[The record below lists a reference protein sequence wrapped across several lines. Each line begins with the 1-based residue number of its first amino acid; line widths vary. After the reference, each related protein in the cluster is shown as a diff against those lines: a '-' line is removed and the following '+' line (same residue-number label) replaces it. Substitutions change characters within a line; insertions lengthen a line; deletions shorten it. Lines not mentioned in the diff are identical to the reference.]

1 MFRKPSLRLDYPTV
15 MSTLA
20 VFIALGGT
28 SYALTLPRNSV
39 GAAQIR
45 PGAVGSSELR
55 VRAVRSKQINDHSV
69 ALRDVSF
76 ATRRA
81 LRGQRGSTGPAGPPG
96 PPGIAYSVAIN
107 SGGGFGGGNGSS
119 GGHQGG
125 SGIYEVRFDR
135 DMTNCRAV
143 ATLSRVPGG
152 GTVDPPSGEI
162 TTATH
167 ATGVTVKTYNSG
179 GMPDDLPFHLIAVC

>member
-1 MFRKPSLRLDYPTV
+1 VFSKPSLRLDYPTV

-28 SYALTLPRNSV
+28 SYAFTFPRNSV

-45 PGAVGSSELR
+45 PGVVGSSELR
-55 VRAVRSKQINDHSV
+55 ARAVRSKHINDHSV

-76 ATRRA
+76 AARRA
-81 LRGQRGSTGPAGPPG
+81 LRGQRGPTGPAGPGG
-96 PPGIAYSVAIN
+96 PSGIAYSVAIN
-107 SGGGFGGGNGSS
+107 SGGGFASGNGSS
-119 GGHQGG
+119 GGHTIA
-125 SGIYEVRFDR
+125 GIYEVRFDR

-152 GTVDPPSGEI
+152 VIEEPPNGEI

-167 ATGVTVKTYNSG
+167 ANGVTVKTYNSSG
-179 GMPDDLPFHLIAVC
+179 SAIDLPFHLIAVC